1 VEDEV
6 RLVAERMEGSSLK
19 KWSSSQHGEE
29 VYAVETFF
37 WGRTRGSF
45 LELGAVDGEL
55 FSNTLGI
62 FERILAWRGI
72 LIEASPQSFEILPH
86 KRPNQISVHA
96 AICGEARDVHWA
108 DSTVKGFDH
117 NSVVSGIA
125 EFLHPEHR
133 ARFQTKLVDTQLTW
147 EQNVDRLPVVRCLPL
162 GVILGA
168 LEAFHINFFVL
179 DVEGAE
185 MSVLTSLDWARFSFD
200 VLAIESQY
208 SSEDND
214 AIQRFLSDR
223 GYDIWGAI
231 WDEKGLNAE
240 EEGKTRANNWFV
252 RRGFQPSQ
260 RPR

>member
-1 VEDEV
+1 
-6 RLVAERMEGSSLK
+6 
-19 KWSSSQHGEE
+19 
-29 VYAVETFF
+29 VETFF

-55 FSNTLGI
+55 FSNTLGV
-62 FERILAWRGI
+62 FERILAWKGI

-117 NSVVSGIA
+117 TSVVSGIA

-133 ARFQTKLVDTQLTW
+133 ARFQTKVVDTQLTW
-147 EQNVDRLPVVRCLPL
+147 EQHVDRLPVVRCLPL

-168 LEAFHINFFVL
+168 LDAFHINFFVL

-185 MSVLTSLDWARFSFD
+185 MSILTSLDWARFSFD